1 MKKLYMASRLR
12 IFVALFLVLNFLTIL
27 ASLTAGSFREWHWVF
42 AIATMLVAG
51 SVIYYMRAPF
61 HVLAQVD
68 TVLREM
74 YEGKFDSRITQ
85 VAWMGEPGHI
95 AWNLNDTLD
104 QLEAFFCDV
113 KSSFEQV
120 SQGQYYRRS
129 LPEGLHGELA
139 ESLKLINRSLDALAE
154 NESIVKRNEMAAK
167 LQALNAEQT
176 MNNLLLS
183 QNDLTRITDEMQK
196 VNQIATQNIERAKVS
211 QDAVNQV
218 VQAQTRTLGMIE
230 QNHQTMNQLNAMSEE
245 IAGILGMIGDIAEK
259 TNLLA
264 LNASIEAA
272 RAGEQGRG
280 FAVVADEVKKLAKN
294 TKSATDE
301 IRSVVTNFQQ
311 DTHVMRNN
319 SDTMLEMANTVQ
331 SSVEQMRTSF
341 SGFAEQA
348 KLTFSSVDYAHDI
361 CYASL
366 VKVDH
371 IIYKQKAYKTFHA
384 GVEIPE
390 ARDVKVDHANCR
402 LGKWYNEGIGKEL
415 FSHLNAYRE
424 IETPHAGVHSAGQ
437 SALDL
442 LALDWVRD
450 SRLHD
455 RILDSFQEMEQQSD
469 RVMDRINAMVM
480 EKHSLE
486 EAG

>member
-1 MKKLYMASRLR
+1 MRKLYMASKLR
-12 IFVALFLVLNFLTIL
+12 IFVATFLGLNFMTIL
-27 ASLTAGSFREWHWVF
+27 TSLTMESYHQWHWIF
-42 AIATMLVAG
+42 AVATMLVAATL
-51 SVIYYMRAPF
+51 IYHMRAPF
-61 HVLAQVD
+61 QVLAQVD

-120 SQGQYYRRS
+120 SQGKYYRRS

-139 ESLKLINRSLDALAE
+139 ESLKLINRSLAALAE

-183 QNDLTRITDEMQK
+183 QKDLTRITDEMRK
-196 VNQIATQNIERAKVS
+196 VNKIATDNIERARVS

-218 VQAQTRTLGMIE
+218 VDAQSRTLGMIE

-272 RAGEQGRG
+272 RAGERGRG
-280 FAVVADEVKKLAKN
+280 FAVVADEVKKLAKS
-294 TKSATDE
+294 TVSATEE
-301 IRSVVTNFQQ
+301 IRSVVTGFQR
-311 DTHVMRNN
+311 DTQVMRNN
-319 SDTMLEMANTVQ
+319 SDTMLEMANSVQ
-331 SSVEQMRTSF
+331 SSVEQMRSSF
-341 SGFAEQA
+341 SGFAERA
-348 KLTFSSVDYAHDI
+348 KRTFSSVDFAHDI

-390 ARDVKVDHANCR
+390 AGDVKVDHASCR
-402 LGKWYNEGIGKEL
+402 LGKWYNEGVGKEL

-424 IETPHAGVHSAGQ
+424 IEEPHAGVHDAGHK
-437 SALDL
+437 ALDL

-455 RILDSFQEMEQQSD
+455 SILVSFREMEQQSD

-480 EKHSLE
+480 EKHSQK